1 MMTWMPHTTIALP
14 VDRDDALLVG
24 RVWQPEVDGPT
35 PVVLVGDELRAL
47 DHRFPTVRD
56 LLETENPADAAQ
68 AAAGAFVGGIHDVL
82 DNSAFHRRDPSR
94 PWLLAPHDLQAV
106 KAAGVT
112 FAVSMIERVIEERAR
127 GDHEAAAE
135 LRALIA
141 DRIGGDLRGVVPGS
155 ERAAELKRL
164 LIQEGIW
171 SQYLEVGI
179 GPDAEIFTKGQP
191 LSTVGMGA
199 AIGVLSSSTWNNPEP
214 EVALAVTS
222 RGQIVGATLA
232 NDVNLRDIEGR
243 SALLL
248 GKAKDNNA
256 SGATGPFLRLFDGGF
271 DLDVVRSM
279 AVSVSVSGE
288 DGFTMSATSDMSL
301 ISRDPVDLVG
311 QLMGAHHQYPD
322 GAVLMMGTMF
332 APIDDRGAPG
342 MGFTHK
348 RDDVVTIHSERLGSL
363 VNVVRHSE
371 ECEPWTFG
379 TRQLMGNLARRG
391 LL

>member
-1 MMTWMPHTTIALP
+1 MNWIPPSAETLP
-14 VDRDDALLVG
+14 VDREKAVLVG
-24 RVWQPEVDGPT
+24 RVWQPAVNGPT
-35 PVVLVGDELRAL
+35 PVIVVNNELRHL
-47 DHRFPTVRD
+47 GHCFPTMHD
-56 LLETENPADAAQ
+56 LLETNDPVAAAQ
-68 AAAGAFVGGIHDVL
+68 SEAGAVIGDIADVIA
-82 DNSAFHRRDPSR
+82 NSAVDHRDTSR
-94 PWLLAPHDLQAV
+94 PWLIAPHDLQAV

-127 GDHEAAAE
+127 GDHHAAAE

-155 ERAAELKRL
+155 QRAAELKDL
-164 LIQEGIW
+164 LIEEGIW

-191 LSTVGMGA
+191 LSTVGTGA

-214 EVALAVTS
+214 EVALAIS
-222 RGQIVGATLA
+222 SSGRPVGATLA
-232 NDVNLRDIEGR
+232 NDVNLRDVEGR

-256 SGATGPFLRLFDGGF
+256 SGATGPLIRLFDDAF
-271 DLDVVRSM
+271 TLDDVRTM
-279 AVSVSVSGE
+279 SVSVEVKGN

-301 ISRDPVDLVG
+301 ISRDPLELVA

-322 GAVLMMGTMF
+322 GAILMLGTMF
-332 APIDDRGAPG
+332 APTDDRDAPG

-348 RDDVVTIHSERLGSL
+348 PGDVVTIHAERLGSL
-363 VNVVRHSE
+363 VNVVRTSE
-371 ECEPWTFG
+371 ECEPWSFG
-379 TRQLMGNLARRG
+379 TRQLMANLAERG

>member
-1 MMTWMPHTTIALP
+1 MTWMPDTTTALP
-14 VDRDDALLVG
+14 IDRDEAVLVG
-24 RVWQPEVDGPT
+24 RIWQPEVDGPT
-35 PVVLVGDELRAL
+35 PVVLVGNELRAL
-47 DHRFPTVRD
+47 DHRFATVRD
-56 LLETENPADAAQ
+56 LLETDDPAAARS
-68 AAAGAFVGGIHDVL
+68 AAGAVVGTIDEVL
-82 DNSAFHRRDPSR
+82 ANSAFDRRDQSR

-164 LIQEGIW
+164 LIEEGIW

-191 LSTVGMGA
+191 LSTVGTGA

-214 EVALAVTS
+214 EVALAISS
-222 RGQIVGATLA
+222 RGRIVGAMLA

-256 SGATGPFLRLFDGGF
+256 SGATGPFIRLFEGDF

-279 AVSVSVSGE
+279 AVSVTVAGQ

-301 ISRDPVDLVG
+301 ISRDPKDLVR

-332 APIDDRGAPG
+332 APIDDRDAPG
-342 MGFTHK
+342 MGFTHQ
-348 RDDVVTIHSERLGSL
+348 RGDVVTIRSERLGSL

-379 TRQLMGNLARRG
+379 TRQLMGNLAHRG